1 MVRLLALSALIGIGF
16 LGPALAGWA
25 PTIFE
30 GETKRAIQGCAAKST
45 DDSWSCAFIRCEPD
59 GTGLGLYL
67 DIPGALLDGPIVL
80 AVDGRDFPLSLED
93 TSGPFGGAYRV
104 AGADSAMFTALSSG
118 KSLRIRLEGLKKGYD
133 VIPLAGIVPALRKLS
148 QSCGPR

>member
-1 MVRLLALSALIGIGF
+1 MRLPVLSALIGIGCF
-16 LGPALAGWA
+16 GPALAGWA

-45 DDSWSCAFIRCEPD
+45 DDAWSCAFIRCEPD
-59 GTGLGLYL
+59 GSGLGLYL

-80 AVDGRDFPLSLED
+80 AVDGRDFPLNLED

-104 AGADSAMFTALSSG
+104 AGTDSVMFSALSNG

-133 VIPLAGIVPALRKLS
+133 VIPLAGIAPALRKLN
-148 QSCGPR
+148 QSCKSG